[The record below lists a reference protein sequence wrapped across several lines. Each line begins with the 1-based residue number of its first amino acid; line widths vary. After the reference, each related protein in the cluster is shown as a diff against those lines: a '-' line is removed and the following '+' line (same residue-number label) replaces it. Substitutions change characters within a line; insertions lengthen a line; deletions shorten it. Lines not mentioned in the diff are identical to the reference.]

1 MFFTKKKKVQYAPEN
16 NLNKKK
22 KTQFLLYHTHRKNEN
37 VIQQKAFSDIYC
49 SFYQ

>member
-22 KTQFLLYHTHRKNEN
+22 TQFLLHHTHRKNEK
-37 VIQQKAFSDIYC
+37 VTQQKAFSDIYC